1 MDKNFKIHDYCSYA
15 HYQNNARS
23 DRINLIH
30 SKHYL
35 NNYNSFGNL
44 ITNYKISVNKPLFK

>member
-30 SKHYL
+30 SKL
-35 NNYNSFGNL
+35 KSL
-44 ITNYKISVNKPLFK
+44 ILLEKSETIMHSPK